1 MKTKYL
7 AFLVFSMCGFAFAD
21 INPEISMPADF
32 NGDSF
37 IVNEI
42 NENSAVSYNTVE
54 SSGCSNIEFKE
65 YVPSNKSKTNTKA
78 NNSAYKFPVNSWVC
92 LSSDTVYGNG
102 YDRSMDERVAYSK
115 SKSLWVKE
123 KNKKS
128 DIIPS
133 DQDGP
138 YRPLKLYNIKA
149 RNTKGYV
156 VFDENLTKDDKE
168 TNKNANTL
176 VSFCL
181 VQDSTYSAL
190 CGSGSLTSDSG
201 QIPYLLKSLKS
212 MEIGMGNKVND
223 RILKR
228 TGNSSSK

>member
-7 AFLVFSMCGFAFAD
+7 GFFVFSACGLTFAD
-21 INPEISMPADF
+21 INPEVNMPVDF

-37 IVNEI
+37 TAKEI
-42 NENSAVSYNTVE
+42 NETSAISYNTVE

-65 YVPSNKSKTNTKA
+65 YVPSNKSKINTQD
-78 NNSAYKFPVNSWVC
+78 NNSADKIPVNSWVC

-102 YDRSMDERVAYSK
+102 YDRSMDERVVYSK

-123 KNKKS
+123 KNKRF

-138 YRPLKLYNIKA
+138 YKPLKLYNIKA
-149 RNTKGYV
+149 KNTKGYV

-168 TNKNANTL
+168 KNKNADVL

-190 CGSGSLTSDSG
+190 CGSGSLVSDG
-201 QIPYLLKSLKS
+201 GKIPYLLKSLES
-212 MEIGMGNKVND
+212 IEIGLGNEVNE
-223 RILKR
+223 RILKHV
-228 TGNSSSK
+228 GDSSS